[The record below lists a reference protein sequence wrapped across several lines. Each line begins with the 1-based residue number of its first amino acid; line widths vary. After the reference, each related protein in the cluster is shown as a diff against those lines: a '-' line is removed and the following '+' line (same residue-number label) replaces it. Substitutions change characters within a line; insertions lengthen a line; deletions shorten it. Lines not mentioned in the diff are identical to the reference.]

1 MNHDIVI
8 VGGGSAGA
16 VLARRLS
23 DNPRRRVLLLEAGPA
38 YRPNHAQGGYP
49 DALALADRV
58 GGDAQH
64 DWGYKSEPGLIGH
77 PVHARR
83 GKVLGGSSAVNAA
96 VAMRARPADFA
107 RWAARGI
114 SGWGWDEVLE
124 SFKKLERTSHGD
136 DAWRG
141 RDGPLPVQQLRMQD
155 LTPSLRAFVDASAAL
170 GFDRVADFN
179 GAEQHGVSPYPLNV
193 VKGVRQNTGIAYL
206 TSEVRR
212 RANLEIRAGA
222 EVDRVMMEG
231 GRAYGVRL
239 VYGTLI
245 AAGAVIL
252 SAGAYGSPSILM
264 RSGIGP
270 ADDLRALG
278 IAPVADLPVGRRL
291 MDHPFYY
298 NVYALRPEAKA
309 MSPVAGAILWTRSSE
324 AAPGELDLHV
334 SATHI
339 WDPAASATGGVIVLA
354 TALTLPGSI
363 GSVRLASR
371 DPRTAPRI
379 DFNFLATERD
389 RRRLLEGVKLSRRI
403 GATAPFA
410 PLVAHEMEPGPAVQ
424 GDAQLQAAIA
434 AALDTYQHP
443 TSTVPMGAAGD
454 ATAVVDTLGAVRGVS
469 GLRVVDASILPEIP
483 SVATHLTTL
492 MAAEHIAARVAD
504 WS

>member
-1 MNHDIVI
+1 MSYDIVI

-38 YRPNHAQGGYP
+38 YAPTRYP

-58 GGDAQH
+58 GGDAPH
-64 DWGYKSEPGLIGH
+64 DWGYKSEPGNLGH

-96 VAMRARPADFA
+96 VAMRARPADFD
-107 RWAARGI
+107 RWAARGLT
-114 SGWGWDEVLE
+114 GWCWAEVLQ
-124 SFKKLERTSHGD
+124 SFKKLERTDPGS
-136 DAWRG
+136 DAWHGRG
-141 RDGPLPVQQLRMQD
+141 GPLPIQQLSMQD
-155 LTPSLRAFVDASAAL
+155 LTPSLRAFVDASAGL
-170 GFDRVADFN
+170 GFARVADFN

-206 TSEVRR
+206 DAEVRR
-212 RANLEIRAGA
+212 RPNLEIRPDA
-222 EVDRVMMEG
+222 EVDRVLFKG
-231 GRAYGVRL
+231 GAAHGVSL
-239 VYGTLI
+239 VGGEVIT
-245 AAGAVIL
+245 AGEVVL
-252 SAGAYGSPSILM
+252 SAGTYGSPAILM
-264 RSGIGP
+264 RSGLGP
-270 ADDLRALG
+270 ASDLRALG
-278 IAPVADLPVGRRL
+278 IEVLADLPVGQRL

-309 MSPVAGAILWTRSSE
+309 MSPVAGAILWTHSSE
-324 AAPGELDLHV
+324 ARPGELDQHV

-339 WDPAASATGGVIVLA
+339 WDPAASPTGGAIVLA
-354 TALTLPGSI
+354 TALTLPESV

-371 DPRTAPRI
+371 DPRAAPVI
-379 DFNFLATERD
+379 DFNFLATASD

-403 GATAPFA
+403 GRAAPFA
-410 PLVAHEMEPGPAVQ
+410 DLVAHEMEPGAGVKT
-424 GDAQLQAAIA
+424 DAQLEAALV

-443 TSTVPMGAAGD
+443 TSTVPMGAESD
-454 ATAVVDTLGAVRGVS
+454 ATAVVDWLGAVRGVS

-483 SVATHLTTL
+483 SVATNLTTL

>member
-1 MNHDIVI
+1 MNYDIVI

-23 DNPRRRVLLLEAGPA
+23 ENPRRRVLLLEAGPA
-38 YRPNHAQGGYP
+38 YRPAGYP

-58 GGDAQH
+58 GGDATH
-64 DWGYKSEPGLIGH
+64 DWGYASEPGSLGH
-77 PVHARR
+77 RVHARR

-96 VAMRARPADFA
+96 VAMRARPSDFE
-107 RWAARGI
+107 RWAARGLQ
-114 SGWGWDEVLE
+114 GWSWDEVLP
-124 SFKKLERTSHGD
+124 SFRKLERTTHGSD
-136 DAWRG
+136 DWRG
-141 RDGPLPVQQLRMQD
+141 RDGPLAVQQLGMQD

-206 TSEVRR
+206 DADVRR
-212 RANLEIRAGA
+212 RPNLEIRADA
-222 EVDRVMMEG
+222 EV
-231 GRAYGVRL
+231 GRALFSDGRATGVQL
-239 VYGTLI
+239 VDGERI
-245 AAGAVIL
+245 SAGEVVL
-252 SAGAYGSPSILM
+252 SAGAYGSPAILM
-264 RSGIGP
+264 RSGLGP
-270 ADDLRALG
+270 AADLRALD
-278 IAPVADLPVGRRL
+278 IPVLADLPVGQRL
-291 MDHPFYY
+291 MDHPFFY
-298 NVYALRPEAKA
+298 NVYALRPEARA

-339 WDPAASATGGVIVLA
+339 WDPAASPTGGAIVLA
-354 TALTLPGSI
+354 TALTLPESV

-371 DPRTAPRI
+371 DPRVAPRI
-379 DFNFLATERD
+379 DFNFLATARD

-403 GATAPFA
+403 GLASPFA
-410 PLVAHEMEPGPAVQ
+410 GLVAHEMEPGSGVRN
-424 GDAQLQAAIA
+424 DAQLSAAIVA
-434 AALDTYQHP
+434 TLDTYQHP
-443 TSTVPMGAAGD
+443 TSTVPMGAAHD
-454 ATAVVDTLGAVRGVS
+454 ATAVVDPLGAVRGVT
-469 GLRVVDASILPEIP
+469 GLRVVDASILPEVP